1 MKKPSISTLLLLL
14 IATLI
19 LSVAC
24 GSEQPTAT
32 SPAAETPAM
41 AAQTSSEPVSG
52 SGTESGSQ
60 QATTQQ
66 TNTQPATTQPA
77 TTQQATTQQTA
88 SQQANVAPT
97 QATVAV
103 TTPNDSASAPTGIRI
118 VTTSN
123 IVADWVRQVGQD
135 RVEVFSLL
143 PADADPHTYQPG
155 ARDVA
160 QIADADLVLSI
171 GLSLEGGWLTD
182 LVENAAQDP
191 ERVIELGEAVD
202 PIDFVEIFGG
212 HGAVDAPPGRLIV
225 GDGETGA
232 VSVIELDHDELEQD
246 ILDLGSRAGRI
257 YATHSGR
264 FAIAVSSDANAV
276 NVIDGGLYL
285 EAHGDHFDMVSEETS
300 NVGLD
305 LTGDRPVHLY
315 VGEEWATVFYDG
327 SGEVVLLNE
336 HELEEEGASYDP
348 PSFNAGAHHGAAIP
362 LEDDLFAVTAQHPN
376 YDSNPEQ
383 YRLPSTVN
391 IRDIGG
397 NILYT
402 AESCPDLHGDAGNG
416 HLAVF
421 GCTGGVLAVAAEE
434 GEYSH
439 AFISAP
445 AGSPD
450 DFRLTSV
457 WGTPGA
463 DHFFAL
469 GSSAGLYVVE
479 PEEGE
484 MEQVIPASD
493 ELRPIQ
499 VALSRDGE
507 SLVVVMSDGEIRLYD
522 THDLDV
528 IAANS
533 DALATP
539 VETGFWARPHVALAP
554 GAIFVTD
561 SVGGHVLQLDDH
573 DLEVVNEWEVDGT
586 PVKIAYVGIL
596 GETEGHE
603 EEGHGHEEEEDDH
616 GHGHGEL
623 DPHFWFD
630 PVRVQQ
636 AVNSIAARLSG
647 LDPEGQSY
655 YRDNALAYNGQ
666 LDELHNWIVTEVAN
680 LPEEDRLLVTSH
692 DSFQYFAQRYH
703 FNVVGAILPVTTE
716 AEPSAQDLA
725 ELIETI
731 EHEGATAV
739 FAEKSHSNRL
749 AQQIAD
755 ETGAQLVGGLYTGS
769 LGQPDGEAGNYLDF
783 MRYNVNTIVEA
794 LK

>member
-1 MKKPSISTLLLLL
+1 MNKSSLSTMLLLL

-19 LSVAC
+19 LAVAC
-24 GSEQPTAT
+24 GSEQPTAP
-32 SPAAETPAM
+32 SPAAETQVT
-41 AAQTSSEPVSG
+41 AAQSSSEPVSEPA
-52 SGTESGSQ
+52 SESASQ
-60 QATTQQ
+60 QATSQQ
-66 TNTQPATTQPA
+66 ATSQQAGNQPA
-77 TTQQATTQQTA
+77 TTQQTT
-88 SQQANVAPT
+88 SQPANVSSN
-97 QATVAV
+97 QASVAV
-103 TTPNDSASAPTGIRI
+103 TTPDVAETAPTGIKI

-123 IVADWVRQVGQD
+123 IVADWVREVGQD

-155 ARDVA
+155 AQDVA
-160 QIADADLVLSI
+160 RIADADLVLSV

-191 ERVIELGEAVD
+191 EKVIELGQAVD

-212 HGAVDAPPGRLIV
+212 HGQAGAPQGRLIV

-232 VSVIELDHDELEQD
+232 VSVIELDHGEVEQD
-246 ILDLGSRAGRI
+246 VLDLGSRAGRI
-257 YATHSGR
+257 YATNSGR

-285 EAHGDHFDMVSEETS
+285 EAHGGHFDEVSKELS

-305 LTGDRPVHLY
+305 LTGDRPVHMY
-315 VGEEWATVFYDG
+315 VGEEWATVYYDG
-327 SGEVVLLNE
+327 SGDVVLINE

-348 PSFNAGAHHGAAIP
+348 PRFNAGPQHGAAIP
-362 LEDDLFAVTAQHPN
+362 LEDDLFAVTAQHPD
-376 YDSNPEQ
+376 YASNPEQ
-383 YRLPSTVN
+383 YRLPVSVD
-391 IRDIGG
+391 IRDLTW

-402 AESCPDLHGDAGNG
+402 ADGCPDLHGDAGNG
-416 HLAVF
+416 HMAVF

-434 GEYSH
+434 GQFSH

-445 AGSPD
+445 AGSPE

-457 WGTPGA
+457 WGAPGV

-484 MEQVIPASD
+484 MVQVIPASE

-528 IAANS
+528 VASNS

-573 DLEVVNEWEVDGT
+573 DLDVVDEWEIGGT

-603 EEGHGHEEEEDDH
+603 EEGHGEEEDD
-616 GHGHGEL
+616 GHGHGAL

-636 AVNSIAARLSG
+636 AVSSIAARLSG
-647 LDPEGQSY
+647 IDPEGQTF

-666 LDELHNWIVTEVAN
+666 LDELHNWIETEVAN

-703 FNVVGAILPVTTE
+703 FTVVGAILPVTTE

-769 LGQPDGEAGNYLDF
+769 LGQPGGEAGNYVDF
-783 MRYNVNTIVEA
+783 MRYNVSTIVEV

>member
-1 MKKPSISTLLLLL
+1 MKRFSVSVFLALL
-14 IATLI
+14 IAMLTLS
-19 LSVAC
+19 LAC
-24 GSEQPTAT
+24 GSEQTTAPEPVEDAAGTASQSGAQANAQPSAQGATT
-32 SPAAETPAM
+32 SSVQPAADS
-41 AAQTSSEPVSG
+41 QTA
-52 SGTESGSQ
+52 SGSQ
-60 QATTQQ
+60 TMSGNQGAATS
-66 TNTQPATTQPA
+66 QPAA
-77 TTQQATTQQTA
+77 GGQTA
-88 SQQANVAPT
+88 TAVAAPEAMEQAPG
-97 QATVAV
+97 
-103 TTPNDSASAPTGIRI
+103 SIKI

-123 IVADWVRQVGQD
+123 IVADWVKEVGQD
-135 RVEVFSLL
+135 RVDVFSLL
-143 PADADPHTYQPG
+143 PPDADPHTYQPG
-155 ARDVA
+155 AQDVA
-160 QIADADLVLSI
+160 RIADADLVLSV
-171 GLSLEGGWLTD
+171 GLELEGGWLTE

-191 ERVIELGEAVD
+191 EKVIELGDAVD
-202 PIDFVEIFGG
+202 PIDFVEIFED
-212 HGAVDAPPGRLIV
+212 HHDEEMEAPPGRLVV

-232 VSVIELDHDELEQD
+232 VSVIELDHGELEQD
-246 ILDLGSRAGRI
+246 VMDLGSRAGRI
-257 YATHSGR
+257 YATNSGR

-285 EAHGDHFDMVSEETS
+285 EAHEGHFDMVSRELS

-348 PSFNAGAHHGAAIP
+348 PRFNAGAHHGAAVP

-383 YRLPSTVN
+383 YRLPSTVH
-391 IRDIGG
+391 IRDLSW
-397 NILYT
+397 NVLYT

-421 GCTGGVLAVAAEE
+421 GCTGGVLAVAAED
-434 GEYSH
+434 GQYSH
-439 AFISAP
+439 AFIDAP
-445 AGSPD
+445 DGSPE

-457 WGTPGA
+457 WGAPGA

-469 GSSAGLYVVE
+469 GSSVGLYVIE

-484 MEQVIPASD
+484 MEQVIPASE

-499 VALSRDGE
+499 VALSKDGE

-528 IAANS
+528 IASNS
-533 DALATP
+533 DSLTTP

-573 DLEVVNEWEVDGT
+573 DLEVVNQWGVGGT

-603 EEGHGHEEEEDDH
+603 EEGHGHEEEGDDH

-630 PVRVQQ
+630 PIRVQQ

-647 LDPEGQSY
+647 LDPDGQTY
-655 YRDNALAYNGQ
+655 YRDNAQAYNGQ
-666 LDELHNWIVTEVAN
+666 LEELHTWIETEVEQ

-703 FNVVGAILPVTTE
+703 FTVVGAILPVTTD

-731 EHEGATAV
+731 EHAGATAV
-739 FAEKSHSNRL
+739 FAEKSHSNRM

-769 LGQPDGEAGNYLDF
+769 LGQPGGEAGNYVDF
-783 MRYNVNTIVEA
+783 MRYNVTTIVDV